1 MIKIDR
7 SLQFENNNKENI
19 KQEIEYIDSFIDYQR
34 DLKNYISNNFDNLS
48 LNTNL
53 KDEQT
58 DEIKNIFQRV
68 FEARLNIDCNIINL
82 QKLSKSLKNM
92 KLEKGFLI
100 IAKISLYNESYKKKF
115 PDIKEKT
122 NFAKKV
128 SEDLYILLK
137 TKSKKAKKIEIPFVP
152 EFNSDPVTDNKTL
165 TISEKTGKVY
175 LPYLVEDLK
184 KYLEENPKKYSSLR
198 DLVNQKYILP
208 LNYYKNSSY
217 ARFKEA
223 YKLIR
228 EREKGSIQQA
238 LNLAFELLF
247 NYNLDPA
254 IISACKNQDELD
266 IYLDCLEDNEI
277 DDFYCFDIVYEVMPL
292 IISKKQKE
300 KKKDKIA

>member
-7 SLQFENNNKENI
+7 SLQFDNNNQENI
-19 KQEIEYIDSFIDYQR
+19 KQEIEFLDSFIDYQKN
-34 DLKNYISNNFDNLS
+34 LKGYISNNFDNLS

-53 KDEQT
+53 KTEQT
-58 DEIKNIFQRV
+58 DEVTNLFQKV

-82 QKLSKSLKNM
+82 QKLSNSLK
-92 KLEKGFLI
+92 KFRKEKGFLL
-100 IAKISLYNESYKKKF
+100 IAKITLYNESFKKKF
-115 PDIKEKT
+115 PDIKTKT
-122 NFAKKV
+122 DFAKKV
-128 SEDLYILLK
+128 SLDLYDFLETK
-137 TKSKKAKKIEIPFVP
+137 QKKSKKESISSIP
-152 EFNSDPVTDNKTL
+152 EFDLETIPDNKTL
-165 TISEKTGKVY
+165 RISEKTGKVY

-184 KYLEENPKKYSSLR
+184 KILEENPDKYSCLKDLINKKY
-198 DLVNQKYILP
+198 IIP

-228 EREKGSIQQA
+228 EKEKGSIQQA
-238 LNLAFELLF
+238 LNLSFELLF

-277 DDFYCFDIVYEVMPL
+277 EDFYCFDIVYEVMPL
-292 IISKKQKE
+292 IVSENKSKKKE
-300 KKKDKIA
+300 KIA

>member
-7 SLQFENNNKENI
+7 SLQFENNNQENI
-19 KQEIEYIDSFIDYQR
+19 KQEIEYLDSFIDYQKN
-34 DLKNYISNNFDNLS
+34 LKGYISNNFDNLS

-53 KDEQT
+53 KTEQT
-58 DEIKNIFQRV
+58 DEMTNLFQKV

-82 QKLSKSLKNM
+82 QKLSSSLK
-92 KLEKGFLI
+92 KIQKEKGFLL

-115 PDIKEKT
+115 PDIKNKT
-122 NFAKKV
+122 DFAKKV
-128 SEDLYILLK
+128 SYSLYDFLE
-137 TKSKKAKKIEIPFVP
+137 TKQKKFKKNPISYVP
-152 EFNSDPVTDNKTL
+152 EFDLDPIQDNKTL
-165 TISEKTGKVY
+165 KVSEKTGKVY

-184 KYLEENPKKYSSLR
+184 KILEENPDKYSCLKDLINKKY
-198 DLVNQKYILP
+198 IIP
-208 LNYYKNSSY
+208 LNYYKNSTY

-238 LNLAFELLF
+238 LNLAFELLL

-266 IYLDCLEDNEI
+266 VYLDCLEDNEI
-277 DDFYCFDIVYEVMPL
+277 EEFYCFDIVYEVMPL
-292 IISKKQKE
+292 IIPNNKKSKKTE
-300 KKKDKIA
+300 KIA